1 MTLKQ
6 KKQPIDNMSIIRV
19 IVVHFFV
26 CISAMF
32 MVQVLGG
39 VERLILVRMT
49 WLGALDTTHV
59 RALEFAT
66 NCVPFLLLNIQM
78 KDVEEENGHC
88 QKKVSKKC

>member
-1 MTLKQ
+1 MY
-6 KKQPIDNMSIIRV
+6 
-19 IVVHFFV
+19 
-26 CISAMF
+26 ISN
-32 MVQVLGG
+32 VPGPSSWG

-88 QKKVSKKC
+88 QKKSEQKMLKQNMA